1 MMFYNPVLTGGI
13 AAWFA
18 AQALKVLI
26 NVIKFRKFDA
36 ERIFGSG
43 GMPSSHS
50 STVCAASVVV
60 YRLCGFNS
68 ASFGIMAIMSV
79 IVMYDAMNV
88 RYHAGVQAR
97 ELNIIRKGLQNS
109 NFLKDKISGKE
120 LKELL
125 GHTPLEVFC
134 GAVLGIVIGMFIPL
148 LQI

>member
-1 MMFYNPVLTGGI
+1 
-13 AAWFA
+13 
-18 AQALKVLI
+18 
-26 NVIKFRKFDA
+26 
-36 ERIFGSG
+36 
-43 GMPSSHS
+43 
-50 STVCAASVVV
+50 
-60 YRLCGFNS
+60 
-68 ASFGIMAIMSV
+68 MAIMSV